1 MSTRQHINAS
11 TLTLSQTPT
20 KMCHPQAGLRHHMDL
35 LLSESQTQIIHGL
48 ATATMKVWNSKVAC
62 MQSINPS
69 TTTQNINTTTHSS
82 AMATT
87 KVWNFTQSCMHA
99 QHQASAQIRQ
109 HKQDGLATATTKV
122 WNVSHGEH
130 KNSKRHKNVVLLK
143 ENLEWWSHLDLKRKY
158 LQ

>member
-11 TLTLSQTPT
+11 TLMLSQTPT
-20 KMCHPQAGLRHHMDL
+20 KMRHPRAGPRHHMDP

-48 ATATMKVWNSKVAC
+48 ATATMKVWNSKVVC
-62 MQSINPS
+62 TQSINPS
-69 TTTQNINTTTHSS
+69 TTTQNINTTTHGS
-82 AMATT
+82 ATAAT
-87 KVWNFTQSCMHA
+87 KVWNFTQSCMRA
-99 QHQASAQIRQ
+99 QHQASAQTRQ
-109 HKQDGLATATTKV
+109 HKQDGSATAATKV

-143 ENLEWWSHLDLKRKY
+143 ENSEWWSHLDLKQKY